1 MTDEELFRQCLQCM
15 EGTNSP
21 LLKPLV
27 IEKLSG
33 KALARKQLYFGR
45 MLEIC
50 ALRNSGLTYK
60 KIGEH
65 FGISGTAISVVLHR
79 AERWIKRQ
87 LRDEEQAK
95 NVT

>member
-1 MTDEELFRQCLQCM
+1 MIDER
-15 EGTNSP
+15 
-21 LLKPLV
+21 LLITFFKRSC
-27 IEKLSG
+27 EAQKLSG
-33 KALARKQLYFGR
+33 KALARKQFYFGR

-65 FGISGTAISVVLHR
+65 FGISSTAISVVLHR

-95 NVT
+95 SVT